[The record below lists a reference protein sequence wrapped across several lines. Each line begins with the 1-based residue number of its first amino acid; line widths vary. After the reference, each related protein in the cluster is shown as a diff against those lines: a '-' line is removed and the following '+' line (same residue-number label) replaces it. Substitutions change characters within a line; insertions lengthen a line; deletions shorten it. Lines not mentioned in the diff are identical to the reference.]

1 MNNLQDVLAV
11 DTGEHNNN
19 LMQSTQRIL
28 ADGSWKQQRTV
39 ILMPTNG
46 LVPFKVVAALKNLA
60 SPPNN
65 STIFMGAEG
74 VEVGRAYSQQIEA
87 VLAHPELSKWEYI
100 LTIEHDNIPQHD
112 DLIRLIASMERNP
125 QFSAIGG
132 LYWTKGFGGQPQIW
146 GDVRDPVLN
155 FRPQPPDPNGGLKE
169 CCGTGMGFTLF
180 RMSMFKDERL
190 RKPWFETKDG
200 FSQDLY
206 FWHDAKQHGHRCAI
220 DCSVKVGHYDHSG
233 GFGIPGKVW

>member
-1 MNNLQDVLAV
+1 MSNLQDILAV
-11 DTGEHNNN
+11 DAGEHNRD

-28 ADGSWKQQRTV
+28 ADGSWKPQRTV

-65 STIFMGAEG
+65 ATIFMGAEG
-74 VEVGRAYSQQIEA
+74 TEVGRAYSQQIEG

-100 LTIEHDNIPQHD
+100 LTIEHDNIAPFD
-112 DLIRLIASMERNP
+112 GLIRLIAQMERNP

-146 GDVRDPVLN
+146 GDVNDPVIN
-155 FRPQPPDPNGGLKE
+155 FRPQPPDPQGGLKE

-180 RMSMFKDERL
+180 RLSMFKDTRL
-190 RKPWFETKDG
+190 RRPWFETKDG

-206 FWHDAKQHGHRCAI
+206 FWHDAKKNGHRCAI

-233 GFGIPGKVW
+233 NFGIPGKVW